1 MPSNKLLP
9 EPSRPFDTWNSS
21 STGHQRAEARGPQGW
36 RESRTAKLQS
46 QFRHG
51 ATGGPRMQDS
61 VGRGAA
67 EYDEE
72 LDCFVPKEVRARAK
86 NSVADMLRN
95 PGTML
100 APEEGVDEGKAAEER
115 LTAKRNKEDEE
126 RERQM
131 SDRKLFDGVVI
142 YVNGS
147 TYPTISDH
155 KLKQVLVGHGAKT
168 SLHLGR
174 RQVTHVIIGKPSAV
188 GSGAG
193 GGLAAGKLEK
203 EIRRVGGCAVKF
215 VDVAWVLESIKA
227 GKRLPESRF
236 ATLKIAARGQQ
247 SVLGAFGKKATATTT
262 GGGKAQ
268 GGAA

>member
-1 MPSNKLLP
+1 MLRVLGSDSLSCIFFLPWKTEQIRKKTSLSNMSSKKLLP

-21 STGHQRAEARGPQGW
+21 STGHQRAEGRGPQGW
-36 RESRTAKLQS
+36 RESRNAKLQS

-51 ATGGPRMQDS
+51 ATSGPRLQDS

-67 EYDEE
+67 EFDEQ
-72 LDCFVPKEVRARAK
+72 LGYLIPKEVRARAQ

-100 APEEGVDEGKAAEER
+100 AQEEGAKVLTAEER
-115 LTAKRNKEDEE
+115 LMANRNKDDEQ
-126 RERQM
+126 RERL
-131 SDRKLFDGVVI
+131 SDRKLFDGCVI

-155 KLKQVLVGHGAKT
+155 KLKQVLAEHGART
-168 SLHLGR
+168 ALHLGR
-174 RQVTHVIIGKPSAV
+174 RQVTHVIIGKPGVV

-215 VDVAWVLESIKA
+215 VDVAW
-227 GKRLPESRF
+227 
-236 ATLKIAARGQQ
+236 
-247 SVLGAFGKKATATTT
+247 
-262 GGGKAQ
+262 
-268 GGAA
+268 